1 MPPGSHILTTTGT
14 AKYPALVGQP
24 GLCQMSQNLS
34 CKIQVVNSSHVAV
47 RIPRGTVCGTY
58 ELIDDDTLH
67 KIRPISPQYVQ
78 QIAEV
83 EERKRPAPPTVRTR
97 RQGFHRRPSC
107 PQCTPGMERKI
118 SEPIVRV
125 SRRL

>member
-1 MPPGSHILTTTGT
+1 M
-14 AKYPALVGQP
+14 
-24 GLCQMSQNLS
+24 
-34 CKIQVVNSSHVAV
+34 VNSSHVAV

-83 EERKRPAPPTVRTR
+83 EERKRPAPPTVRPADR
-97 RQGFHRRPSC
+97 AFIDAQAVLNVPLEWKEKYQNLLYEFHD
-107 PQCTPGMERKI
+107 
-118 SEPIVRV
+118 VF
-125 SRRL
+125 SRALENWGAPVLHSSVP